1 MDRRKQGSP
10 YEKYHS
16 RRDIMKL
23 NWISIFLAVVLVIF
37 TLSPAVAQTEIV
49 PSGFLDDYNIL
60 KPNAEGKGDYNYRK
74 EGVSIS
80 KYPNVMI
87 EPVEIWL
94 DPESTYKGLSPD
106 VLKEMTEEFRNIM
119 IQNLV
124 GTVNWVFEPGEG
136 VMSLRIAITNVYAK
150 KPKKNF
156 LSYTPI
162 GLIAGGVKKAA
173 GTNYSLT
180 NAVMESE
187 LRDSV
192 TGELLGAL
200 MATQFGKVEGKKKDK
215 VTWDEITDDFTAI
228 SLRLKSVL
236 QETLEQ

>member
-1 MDRRKQGSP
+1 
-10 YEKYHS
+10 
-16 RRDIMKL
+16 MKL
-23 NWISIFLAVVLVIF
+23 NWISIFLAAVLVIF
-37 TLSPAVAQTEIV
+37 SLSPAMAQTEIV
-49 PSGFLDDYNIL
+49 PSGFLDDYAIL
-60 KPNAEGKGDYNYRK
+60 IPNAEVKGDYNFKK
-74 EGVSIS
+74 EGVTIS
-80 KYPNVMI
+80 KYPDVLI
-87 EPVEIWL
+87 EPIEIWL
-94 DPESTYKGLSPD
+94 DPESTYKGVSPD
-106 VLKEMTEEFRNIM
+106 MLKEMTEEFRNIM

-150 KPKKNF
+150 KPKKSI

-162 GLIAGGVKKAA
+162 GLVKNGIKKAA

-187 LRDSV
+187 LSDSV

-236 QETLEQ
+236 QKTLEQ

>member
-1 MDRRKQGSP
+1 M
-10 YEKYHS
+10 
-16 RRDIMKL
+16 MKL
-23 NWISIFLAVVLVIF
+23 NWISIFLAAVLVIF
-37 TLSPAVAQTEIV
+37 SLSPGMAQTEIV
-49 PSGFLDDYNIL
+49 PSGFLDDYGIL
-60 KPNAEGKGDYNYRK
+60 KPNAAVKGDYNYRK
-74 EGVSIS
+74 EGVTIS

-94 DPESTYKGLSPD
+94 DPESTYKGVSPD
-106 VLKEMTEEFRNIM
+106 ILKEMTEEFRNIM
-119 IQNLV
+119 IKNLV

-150 KPKKNF
+150 KPKKKF

-162 GLIAGGVKKAA
+162 GLIKSGVKKAA

-180 NAVMESE
+180 NAVMEGE
-187 LRDSV
+187 LSDSV

-200 MATQFGKVEGKKKDK
+200 MATQFGKVKDKKKDK
-215 VTWDEITDDFTAI
+215 ITWDGITEDFTAI

-236 QETLEQ
+236 QETMGQ

>member
-1 MDRRKQGSP
+1 
-10 YEKYHS
+10 
-16 RRDIMKL
+16 MKL
-23 NWISIFLAVVLVIF
+23 NWISIFLAAVFVIF
-37 TLSPAVAQTEIV
+37 SLSPAMAQTEIA
-49 PSGFLDDYNIL
+49 PSGFLDDYGIL
-60 KPNAEGKGDYNYRK
+60 KPNAAIKGDYNFRK
-74 EGVSIS
+74 EGVTIS

-94 DPESTYKGLSPD
+94 DPESTYKGVSPD
-106 VLKEMTEEFRNIM
+106 MLKEMTEEFRNIM

-136 VMSLRIAITNVYAK
+136 VMSLRLAITNVYAK
-150 KPKKNF
+150 KPKKRILN
-156 LSYTPI
+156 YTPI
-162 GLIAGGVKKAA
+162 GLVVGGVKKVA

-180 NAVMESE
+180 NAVLEGEMS
-187 LRDSV
+187 DSV

-200 MATQFGKVEGKKKDK
+200 MATQVGKIEGKKKDK
-215 VTWDEITDDFTAI
+215 VTWDGITEDFTAI